1 MASPMLVVIRGS
13 EMESVLENNMP
24 QGDIGAK
31 APMEIELVWDIRCPT
46 TRQQMGGNTPVGK

>member
-1 MASPMLVVIRGS
+1 MLVLNRGG
-13 EMESVLENNMP
+13 EMESIVENNMP